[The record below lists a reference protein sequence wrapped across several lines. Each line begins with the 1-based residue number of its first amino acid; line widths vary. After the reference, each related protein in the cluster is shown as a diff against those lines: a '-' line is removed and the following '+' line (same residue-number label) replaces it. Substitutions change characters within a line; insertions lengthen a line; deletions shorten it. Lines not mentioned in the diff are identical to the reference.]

1 MGGRHRELGG
11 RGTRLVLAGVAAT
24 TATAAVVTAPTPPA
38 LLAASQRAVNLTA
51 ATTPYQA
58 FQNTVDAVLPALVN
72 QFGRRPTVTLQ
83 TLLAQIPPSLL
94 TDVLNANIGNIN
106 VPALLNMLSPD
117 LVSGLTSQVGAGT
130 TSQLSSAISS
140 AVSTALTG
148 ALSGLTGTNFLS
160 TLQTGLVSALV
171 APLQTLLGG
180 LSITVPV
187 VGIQLN
193 LSGLLNVS
201 GLATTVANLV
211 ATDLIGQLTTGITSG
226 LTGSLSGG
234 ALTNGLGSTLT
245 GALGGIVT
253 GNLGDLVNPLLQAAG
268 FQDAAGNIG
277 VGTLLDLAGLNL
289 GSLVDSNAISVTTAG
304 PAFTLARLLG
314 VDVGWTPGT
323 ETAIADRVNN
333 TAYLT
338 LGTDTLKDAL
348 ATNLTA
354 ALNTGALATSLTPIL
369 TNALT
374 STLTNSL
381 TTSLTTA
388 LTSALTSTVDG
399 TLGSTSTLTT
409 ALTTA
414 ISTAVGALGLSY
426 TVPVVG
432 TTIDLTSTV
441 LNALTPL
448 VGGIVT
454 GLVGGTSIS
463 TLVNSAVSGTVTSVV
478 GSVVSGATS
487 GLSGSVSG
495 ALSSAVL
502 GVVDAIPSLD
512 IGSVRVPIV
521 VASGLGAFSAGA
533 AYRDVLA
540 KLSSQPGGLNY
551 TGATSIAG
559 SLTLLPE
566 ILLNNAGRA
575 NGGVLAR
582 FSSFLRMLGI
592 NAVTPDV
599 AIASSGGTALG
610 GTGLALGG
618 ANLVPVKVDAT
629 VEYQPLSDFA
639 AWANPVTLLNNLAAG
654 LMPTYILRG
663 VDQATAA
670 GQLMTQLESMITNL
684 ASGGSTNTNIY
695 LTAAANHLPL
705 LEPVYLAGDALN
717 LVGLTPVGN
726 VAYRLGNALSPVL
739 TSLVNLGYSDA
750 YWDPA
755 SGQYLRTLNTA
766 ATPVQFGALPN
777 IDWSKVVPRLMTALV
792 TGFQTAFTG
801 PVSMPNAI
809 SGAISVISKGG
820 NLLSLGALPSTIA
833 AAKAPAAVSAAVP
846 TAATTP
852 AATAGK
858 ANTPAAI
865 AAVPTGATAE
875 TGKQTTS
882 TTAAETTSATP
893 EAPAAEPKTKEP
905 AKPTHAADDADVGP
919 AGTAGASKDNAASKD
934 SAASDDGKPADA
946 GKDKGAG
953 ERKAGKPKGA
963 KSPKSKDAAANADSS
978 GAKAA
983 SDSDGTGRHR
993 APSSTGGKHRA
1004 PESAGG
1010 KHAA

>member
-1 MGGRHRELGG
+1 MSGRHREFDI
-11 RGTRLVLAGVAAT
+11 RGSRLAVMGAAAV
-24 TATAAVVTAPTPPA
+24 TATAAVVTAPTPPP
-38 LLAASQRAVNLTA
+38 LLAAESRLAVNLTA
-51 ATTPYQA
+51 TTTPYQT

-72 QFGRRPTVTLQ
+72 QFGRQPTVTLQ

-94 TDVLNANIGNIN
+94 TDVLNANVGTIN
-106 VPALLNMLSPD
+106 VPSLLNMLSPD
-117 LVSGLTSQVGAGT
+117 LLSGLMSQVGAGT
-130 TSQLSSAISS
+130 TSQLSSAISA
-140 AVSTALTG
+140 AVSTALNST
-148 ALSGLTGTNFLS
+148 LSGLTGTSFLS

-289 GSLVDSNAISVTTAG
+289 GSLVVSNAISVTTAG

-323 ETAIADRVNN
+323 ETAIAKSVNS
-333 TAYLT
+333 TPYLT

-354 ALNTGALATSLTPIL
+354 ALGTGALTASLTPIL

-374 STLTNSL
+374 STLTSSL

-414 ISTAVGALGLSY
+414 INSAVGDLGLSY

-454 GLVGGTSIS
+454 GLAGGTSIS
-463 TLVNSAVSGTVTSVV
+463 TLVNSTVSSTVTSVV
-478 GSVVSGATS
+478 GSVVSGATT

-495 ALSSAVL
+495 ALTGVLSSAVL

-512 IGSVRVPIV
+512 IGSVRIPIV

-599 AIASSGGTALG
+599 AITSSGGTALG

-663 VDQATAA
+663 VDQEAAA
-670 GQLMTQLESMITNL
+670 GQLITQLESMVTNL
-684 ASGGSTNTNIY
+684 ASGGSTDTNIY

-755 SGQYLRTLNTA
+755 SGQYLRSLSTA
-766 ATPVQFGALPN
+766 ATPVQFGAMPH
-777 IDWSKVVPRLMTALV
+777 IDWSKVVPRLMTSLV

-809 SGAISVISKGG
+809 SEAISVISKGG
-820 NLLSLGALPSTIA
+820 NLLSLGALPSTVA
-833 AAKAPAAVSAAVP
+833 AAKAPAAV
-846 TAATTP
+846 ATTTP
-852 AATAGK
+852 TATAGTAK
-858 ANTPAAI
+858 TTPAAI
-865 AAVPTGATAE
+865 AAVPTGTAAQ
-875 TGKQTTS
+875 TGKQTTP
-882 TTAAETTSATP
+882 TTAADTTSTTT
-893 EAPAAEPKTKEP
+893 ESPAAEPTTKEP
-905 AKPTHAADDADVGP
+905 TKPKHAKDDSDAAATGPTD
-919 AGTAGASKDNAASKD
+919 AASAAQGGATSDDTK
-934 SAASDDGKPADA
+934 ASDAGMGK
-946 GKDKGAG
+946 GKT
-953 ERKAGKPKGA
+953 GKPKGA
-963 KSPKSKDAAANADSS
+963 KSPKPKDNAASGDSSASNADADAA
-978 GAKAA
+978 
-983 SDSDGTGRHR
+983 GTGRHR
-993 APSSTGGKHRA
+993 APASTGGKHRA
-1004 PESAGG
+1004 PDSGTG

>member
-1 MGGRHRELGG
+1 MGGRHRELDG
-11 RGTRLVLAGVAAT
+11 RGTRLALAGVAAA

-38 LLAASQRAVNLTA
+38 LLAASHRAVNLTA

-58 FQNTVDAVLPALVN
+58 FQNTVDTVLPALVN
-72 QFGRRPTVTLQ
+72 QFGRKPTVTLQ

-94 TDVLNANIGNIN
+94 TDVLNANVGNIN
-106 VPALLNMLSPD
+106 VPSLLNMLSPD

-130 TSQLSSAISS
+130 TSQLSTAISA
-140 AVSTALTG
+140 AVSSALNT
-148 ALSGLTGTNFLS
+148 ALSGLTGTSFLS

-171 APLQTLLGG
+171 GPLQTMLGG
-180 LSITVPV
+180 LSITVPI
-187 VGIQLN
+187 VGIPLS

-211 ATDLIGQLTTGITSG
+211 ATDLIGQLTTSITSG
-226 LTGSLSGG
+226 LAGSLSGG
-234 ALTNGLGSTLT
+234 ALTDGLGGTLT
-245 GALGGIVT
+245 GALSGIVT

-314 VDVGWTPGT
+314 VDIGWTPGT

-348 ATNLTA
+348 ATNLTN

-374 STLTNSL
+374 STLTSSL

-399 TLGSTSTLTT
+399 TVGSTSTLTS

-414 ISTAVGALGLSY
+414 ISTAVGDLGLSY
-426 TVPVVG
+426 VPLVG
-432 TTIDLTSTV
+432 LPIDLTSTV
-441 LNALTPL
+441 VNALNPL
-448 VGGIVT
+448 IGGLVT
-454 GLVGGTSIS
+454 GLTDGTSIS
-463 TLVNSAVSGTVTSVV
+463 TLVNSTVSSTVTSVV
-478 GSVVSGATS
+478 GTVVTGATS
-487 GLSGSVSG
+487 GLSGTVSG
-495 ALSSAVL
+495 ALTGVLSSAVL

-512 IGSVRVPIV
+512 VGSVRVPIV

-599 AIASSGGTALG
+599 AITSSGGTALG

-618 ANLVPVKVDAT
+618 ANLVPVKIDAT

-639 AWANPVTLLNNLAAG
+639 AWANPVTLLNNMAAG

-670 GQLMTQLESMITNL
+670 GQLITQLESMVTNL
-684 ASGGSTNTNIY
+684 AGGGSANTNIY

-766 ATPVQFGALPN
+766 ATPVQFGTLPH
-777 IDWSKVVPRLMTALV
+777 IDWSKVVPRLMTSLV
-792 TGFQTAFTG
+792 TGFEKAFTG

-809 SGAISVISKGG
+809 SEAISVISKGG
-820 NLLSLGALPSTIA
+820 NLLSLGALPSSVA
-833 AAKAPAAVSAAVP
+833 ATPTPAAVAASAPTATTNKSKPSTPTAIAATPTTAATGTQTTGTTATSTTPAESPAAEPTTKDLTKPKHAKDDAAGP
-846 TAATTP
+846 TAAT
-852 AATAGK
+852 
-858 ANTPAAI
+858 
-865 AAVPTGATAE
+865 
-875 TGKQTTS
+875 
-882 TTAAETTSATP
+882 
-893 EAPAAEPKTKEP
+893 
-905 AKPTHAADDADVGP
+905 
-919 AGTAGASKDNAASKD
+919 GTANDKAAPDD
-934 SAASDDGKPADA
+934 SKPADA
-946 GKDKGAG
+946 TKGTDKGADKG
-953 ERKAGKPKGA
+953 ERKAGKPKTTKTTKA
-963 KSPKSKDAAANADSS
+963 PKPKGNAESADSS
-978 GAKAA
+978 AAKVDADNA
-983 SDSDGTGRHR
+983 GTGRHR

-1004 PESAGG
+1004 PESGSG

>member
-1 MGGRHRELGG
+1 MGGRHRELDG
-11 RGTRLVLAGVAAT
+11 RGTRLALAGVAAA

-38 LLAASQRAVNLTA
+38 LLAASHRAVNLTA

-58 FQNTVDAVLPALVN
+58 FQNTVDTVLPALVN
-72 QFGRRPTVTLQ
+72 QFGRKPTVTLQ

-94 TDVLNANIGNIN
+94 TDVLNANVGNIN
-106 VPALLNMLSPD
+106 VPSLLNMLSPD

-130 TSQLSSAISS
+130 TSQLSTAISA
-140 AVSTALTG
+140 AVSSALNT
-148 ALSGLTGTNFLS
+148 ALSGLTGTSFLS

-171 APLQTLLGG
+171 GPLQTMLGG
-180 LSITVPV
+180 LSITVPI
-187 VGIQLN
+187 VGIPLS

-211 ATDLIGQLTTGITSG
+211 ATDLIGQLTTSITSG

-234 ALTNGLGSTLT
+234 ALTDGLGGTLT
-245 GALGGIVT
+245 GALSGIVT

-348 ATNLTA
+348 ATNLTN

-369 TNALT
+369 TTALT
-374 STLTNSL
+374 STLTSSL

-399 TLGSTSTLTT
+399 TVGSTSTLTT

-414 ISTAVGALGLSY
+414 ISTAVGDLGLSY
-426 TVPVVG
+426 VPLVG
-432 TTIDLTSTV
+432 LPIDLTSTV
-441 LNALTPL
+441 VNALNPL
-448 VGGIVT
+448 IGGLVT
-454 GLVGGTSIS
+454 GLTDGTSIS
-463 TLVNSAVSGTVTSVV
+463 TLVNSTVSSTVTSVV
-478 GSVVSGATS
+478 GTVVTGATS
-487 GLSGSVSG
+487 GLSGTVSG
-495 ALSSAVL
+495 ALTGVLSSAVL

-512 IGSVRVPIV
+512 VGSVRVPIV

-575 NGGVLAR
+575 NG
-582 FSSFLRMLGI
+582 
-592 NAVTPDV
+592 
-599 AIASSGGTALG
+599 
-610 GTGLALGG
+610 
-618 ANLVPVKVDAT
+618 DAT

-639 AWANPVTLLNNLAAG
+639 AWANPVTLLNNMAAG

-670 GQLMTQLESMITNL
+670 GQLITQLESMVTNL
-684 ASGGSTNTNIY
+684 AGGGSANTNIY

-766 ATPVQFGALPN
+766 ATPVQFGTLPH
-777 IDWSKVVPRLMTALV
+777 IDWSKVVPRLMTSLV
-792 TGFQTAFTG
+792 TGFEKAFTG

-809 SGAISVISKGG
+809 SEAISVISKGG
-820 NLLSLGALPSTIA
+820 NLLSLGALPSSVA
-833 AAKAPAAVSAAVP
+833 ATPTPAAVAASAPTATTNKSKPSTPTAIAATPTTAATGTQTTGTTATSTTPAESPAAEPTTKDLTKPKHAKDDAAGP
-846 TAATTP
+846 TAAT
-852 AATAGK
+852 
-858 ANTPAAI
+858 
-865 AAVPTGATAE
+865 
-875 TGKQTTS
+875 
-882 TTAAETTSATP
+882 
-893 EAPAAEPKTKEP
+893 
-905 AKPTHAADDADVGP
+905 
-919 AGTAGASKDNAASKD
+919 GTANDKAAPDD
-934 SAASDDGKPADA
+934 SKPADA
-946 GKDKGAG
+946 TKGTDKGADKG
-953 ERKAGKPKGA
+953 ERKAGKPKTTKTTKA
-963 KSPKSKDAAANADSS
+963 PKPKGNAESADSS
-978 GAKAA
+978 AAKVDADNA
-983 SDSDGTGRHR
+983 GTGRHR

-1004 PESAGG
+1004 PESGSG

>member
-1 MGGRHRELGG
+1 MAGSHREVDV
-11 RGTRLVLAGVAAT
+11 RGSRLALLGVAAA
-24 TATAAVVTAPTPPA
+24 TATATAVVAPAPTPTA
-38 LLAASQRAVNLTA
+38 LLAQTHRAVNLTA

-72 QFGRRPTVTLQ
+72 QFGRKPTVTLQ

-94 TDVLNANIGNIN
+94 ADVLNANVGSIN
-106 VPALLNMLSPD
+106 VPSLLNMLSPD

-130 TSQLSSAISS
+130 TSQLSTAISA
-140 AVSTALTG
+140 AVSTALNT
-148 ALSGLTGTNFLS
+148 ALSGLTGTSFLT

-171 APLQTLLGG
+171 GPLQTLLGG
-180 LSITVPV
+180 LSITVPI
-187 VGIQLN
+187 VGIPLS

-211 ATDLIGQLTTGITSG
+211 ATDLIGQLTTSITSG
-226 LTGSLSGG
+226 LAGSLSGG
-234 ALTNGLGSTLT
+234 ALTDGLGGTLT
-245 GALGGIVT
+245 GALSGIVT

-314 VDVGWTPGT
+314 VDIGWTPGT

-338 LGTDTLKDAL
+338 LGTDTLKNAL
-348 ATNLTA
+348 ATNLTN

-369 TNALT
+369 TTALT
-374 STLTNSL
+374 STLTSSL

-399 TLGSTSTLTT
+399 TVGSTSTLTT

-414 ISTAVGALGLSY
+414 ISTAVGDLGLSY
-426 TVPVVG
+426 VPLVG
-432 TTIDLTSTV
+432 LPIDLTSTV
-441 LNALTPL
+441 VNALNPL
-448 VGGIVT
+448 IGGLVT
-454 GLVGGTSIS
+454 GLTGGTSIG
-463 TLVNSAVSGTVTSVV
+463 TLVNSAVSSTVTSVV
-478 GSVVSGATS
+478 GTVVNGATS
-487 GLSGSVSG
+487 GLSGTVSG
-495 ALSSAVL
+495 ALTGVLSSAVL
-502 GVVDAIPSLD
+502 GVVNAIPSLD
-512 IGSVRVPIV
+512 VGSVRVPIV

-540 KLSSQPGGLNY
+540 KLSLQPGGLNY

-582 FSSFLRMLGI
+582 FSSFLRMLGV

-599 AIASSGGTALG
+599 AITSSGGTALG

-618 ANLVPVKVDAT
+618 ANLVPVKIDAT

-670 GQLMTQLESMITNL
+670 GQLITQLESMVTNL

-766 ATPVQFGALPN
+766 ATPVQFGTLPH
-777 IDWSKVVPRLMTALV
+777 IDWSKVVPRLMTSLV
-792 TGFQTAFTG
+792 TGFEKAFTG

-809 SGAISVISKGG
+809 SQAISVISKGG
-820 NLLSLGALPSTIA
+820 NLLSLGSLPPSVA
-833 AAKAPAAVSAAVP
+833 ATPTPTAVAASAPAATTNKSKPPATSTAAV
-846 TAATTP
+846 
-852 AATAGK
+852 
-858 ANTPAAI
+858 
-865 AAVPTGATAE
+865 

-882 TTAAETTSATP
+882 TTAAEPTSTT
-893 EAPAAEPKTKEP
+893 PAESPSAEPTTNDLTKP
-905 AKPTHAADDADVGP
+905 KHAKDDAAGP
-919 AGTAGASKDNAASKD
+919 TAPTGAANETAAPDD
-934 SAASDDGKPADA
+934 SKPADA
-946 GKDKGAG
+946 TKSTDKSTDKGEG
-953 ERKAGKPKGA
+953 KAGKPKSTKTTKA
-963 KSPKSKDAAANADSS
+963 PTPKGNAESADSS
-978 GAKAA
+978 APKADADNAGA
-983 SDSDGTGRHR
+983 GRHR

-1004 PESAGG
+1004 PESGSG

>member
-1 MGGRHRELGG
+1 MAGSHREVDV
-11 RGTRLVLAGVAAT
+11 RGSRLALLGVAAA
-24 TATAAVVTAPTPPA
+24 TATATAVVAPAPTPTA
-38 LLAASQRAVNLTA
+38 LLAQTHRAVNLTA
-51 ATTPYQA
+51 ATTPYQV

-72 QFGRRPTVTLQ
+72 QFGRKPTVTLQ

-94 TDVLNANIGNIN
+94 TDVLNANVGNIN
-106 VPALLNMLSPD
+106 VPSLLNLLSPD
-117 LVSGLTSQVGAGT
+117 LVAGLTSQVGAGT
-130 TSQLSSAISS
+130 TSQLSTAISA
-140 AVSTALTG
+140 AVSSALNT
-148 ALSGLTGTNFLS
+148 ALSGLTGGSFLS

-171 APLQTLLGG
+171 GPLQTLLGG
-180 LSITVPV
+180 LSITVPI
-187 VGIQLN
+187 VGIPLN

-211 ATDLIGQLTTGITSG
+211 ATDLIGQLTTGVTSG
-226 LTGSLSGG
+226 LNGSLSGSV
-234 ALTNGLGSTLT
+234 LTNGLGTTLT
-245 GALGGIVT
+245 GALSGIVT

-277 VGTLLDLAGLNL
+277 VGTLLDLAGLNV

-338 LGTDTLKDAL
+338 LGTDTLKNAL
-348 ATNLTA
+348 ATNLTN

-374 STLTNSL
+374 STLTSSL

-388 LTSALTSTVDG
+388 LTGALTSTVDG
-399 TLGSTSTLTT
+399 TVGSTSTLTT

-414 ISTAVGALGLSY
+414 ISTAVGDLGLSY
-426 TVPVVG
+426 TPLVG
-432 TTIDLTSTV
+432 LPIDLTSTV
-441 LNALTPL
+441 VNALNPL
-448 VGGIVT
+448 IG
-454 GLVGGTSIS
+454 GLVNGLTSGTAIS
-463 TLVNSAVSGTVTSVV
+463 TLVDNTVSSTVTSVV
-478 GSVVSGATS
+478 GTVVSGATS
-487 GLSGSVSG
+487 GLSGTVSG
-495 ALSSAVL
+495 ALTGVLSSAVL
-502 GVVDAIPSLD
+502 GVVNAIPSLEV
-512 IGSVRVPIV
+512 GSVRIPIV

-540 KLSSQPGGLNY
+540 KLSSQPGGLDY
-551 TGATSIAG
+551 TGAASIAG

-599 AIASSGGTALG
+599 AITSSGGTAVG
-610 GTGLALGG
+610 GTGLAPGG
-618 ANLVPVKVDAT
+618 ANLVPVKIDAT

-670 GQLMTQLESMITNL
+670 GQLITQLESVVTNL
-684 ASGGSTNTNIY
+684 ASGGSANTNIY

-717 LVGLTPVGN
+717 LVGLTPVGQ
-726 VAYRLGNALSPVL
+726 VAYRFGNALSPVL

-755 SGQYLRTLNTA
+755 SGQYLRTVNTA
-766 ATPVQFGALPN
+766 ATPVQFGTLPH
-777 IDWSKVVPRLMTALV
+777 IDWSKVVPRLMTSLV
-792 TGFQTAFTG
+792 TGFEKAFTG

-809 SGAISVISKGG
+809 SQAISVISKGG
-820 NLLSLGALPSTIA
+820 NLLSLGALPSTTA
-833 AAKAPAAVSAAVP
+833 ATPSAVP

-852 AATAGK
+852 TGTTAAANKTK
-858 ANTPAAI
+858 APAAI
-865 AAVPTGATAE
+865 AAVPTTTVAESAKQPPAAE
-875 TGKQTTS
+875 TAS
-882 TTAAETTSATP
+882 ATTAAATP
-893 EAPAAEPKTKEP
+893 ESPAAEPQIKEP
-905 AKPTHAADDADVGP
+905 AKPKHAADDTDTGATGAGATKDSGASDGTKSTDTGKDVGK
-919 AGTAGASKDNAASKD
+919 GDSKSGKPRHAKAPKAKD
-934 SAASDDGKPADA
+934 SAVG
-946 GKDKGAG
+946 
-953 ERKAGKPKGA
+953 R
-963 KSPKSKDAAANADSS
+963 DSS
-978 GAKAA
+978 AAKADG
-983 SDSDGTGRHR
+983 DSAGTGRHR

-1004 PESAGG
+1004 PDSGTG